1 MPWQMPHPWVWAR
14 DVDREWARAGGR
26 GPFLAWPDRATW
38 RAFAWTLSASAA
50 WFALVF
56 GGADAITARRAL
68 RVPVHLAFERDLPL
82 VPGAVWIYM
91 SVYALFALAP
101 FVLRAPRAIV
111 ALGATHVAI
120 VLVAGVGFLLVPAEI
135 AWPVA
140 SLPAG
145 GATAA
150 VYRLADALNLDYN
163 LLPSLHVA
171 LSVSCVA
178 VYAPAGAGVRLL
190 LWAWAVAVAL
200 STVLTHFHHVL
211 DAVTGF
217 ALGVAA
223 VAVVYRRVAGAVR
236 QAR

>member
-1 MPWQMPHPWVWAR
+1 
-14 DVDREWARAGGR
+14 VDRESERTNRR
-26 GPFLAWPDRATW
+26 GPFLAWPDAATW
-38 RAFAWTLSASAA
+38 RTFAWTLAASAA

-56 GGADAITARRAL
+56 GGADAFTARRAL

-82 VPGAVWIYM
+82 VPAAVWIYM
-91 SVYALFALAP
+91 SIYALFALAP
-101 FVLRAPRAIV
+101 FVLRAPRAVV

-120 VLVAGVGFLLVPAEI
+120 VLVAGVGFLLVPAQI
-135 AWPVA
+135 AWPVG
-140 SLPAG
+140 SLPVG
-145 GATAA
+145 GVTAA
-150 VYRLADALNLDYN
+150 VYRLADGLNLDYN

-178 VYAPAGAGVRLL
+178 VYAVHAGAGARLV
-190 LWAWAVAVAL
+190 LWAWAVAVAC

-211 DAVTGF
+211 DALTGF

-223 VAVVYRRVAGAVR
+223 VAVVYRRVAGAVP